1 VTVEDIIL
9 VALLAYAVVAPPVF
23 IWLGVLLERRKLR

>member
-1 VTVEDIIL
+1 L
-9 VALLAYAVVAPPVF
+9 VALLAFAVVAPPVF